1 MRKYLSIIILALII
15 GGLIYIYPNFE
26 WSAPVVDIKL
36 ESDKVGVKPFNIE
49 IRDKGKGLKSVSVV
63 LAHEKGETVLV
74 DKTYPEG
81 IKGDN
86 LEITLDP
93 KESGIKGG
101 PSVLRVTAVDGS
113 KFNFLSGNK
122 TRVTKNI
129 TLDLTPPKV
138 DVISTEHYVNHGGS
152 GLVVYK
158 ASEDTIKSGI
168 QVGDYFFPGYKGYF
182 PDENVY
188 LGFFAYPYDL
198 EQGAKIAIVAQDGT
212 GNAKT
217 KGLFYRIRDINYR
230 KSDIKIS
237 EWFIDNVIVPLAG
250 DSAGADNKEL
260 FLEVNN
266 KLRKEND
273 KKIREVGTNTKD
285 ELRWQGAFSQL
296 SNSQVE
302 ANFADER
309 TYIYKEE
316 PIDKQ
321 YHLGY
326 DLAVTKRY
334 PIEAANNGVVVYAD
348 ELGIYGNTVI
358 LDHGMGIATLYG
370 HMSSIDVSVGDEV
383 KKKDI
388 MGRTGQ
394 TGLAAGD
401 HLHYGVYINGVAV
414 RPVEW
419 WDGKWIK
426 DNIINKIENA
436 QAEFGDQGGEGS
448 QSEN

>member
-188 LGFFAYPYDL
+188 LGLFAYPYDL
-198 EQGAKIAIVAQDGT
+198 EQGAK
-212 GNAKT
+212 
-217 KGLFYRIRDINYR
+217 
-230 KSDIKIS
+230 
-237 EWFIDNVIVPLAG
+237 
-250 DSAGADNKEL
+250 
-260 FLEVNN
+260 
-266 KLRKEND
+266 
-273 KKIREVGTNTKD
+273 
-285 ELRWQGAFSQL
+285 
-296 SNSQVE
+296 
-302 ANFADER
+302 
-309 TYIYKEE
+309 
-316 PIDKQ
+316 
-321 YHLGY
+321 
-326 DLAVTKRY
+326 
-334 PIEAANNGVVVYAD
+334 
-348 ELGIYGNTVI
+348 
-358 LDHGMGIATLYG
+358 
-370 HMSSIDVSVGDEV
+370 
-383 KKKDI
+383 
-388 MGRTGQ
+388 
-394 TGLAAGD
+394 
-401 HLHYGVYINGVAV
+401 
-414 RPVEW
+414 
-419 WDGKWIK
+419 
-426 DNIINKIENA
+426 
-436 QAEFGDQGGEGS
+436 
-448 QSEN
+448 